1 VANSPLT
8 GEYCQRYGVA
18 CIRMVEMPGVV
29 DGADLVCNMTI
40 EFDGGYQVE
49 FKLPLRDTPAADGV
63 GALIGN
69 GELQVQEGC
78 AGSDE
83 DKLAH
88 FFAGIE
94 SRLEKIQHEQSV
106 QNIAYLGNTF
116 ILNNKTVFDVVADE
130 DGKLTIEM
138 HRGEERQAAMLL
150 ASSLLDGLYDG
161 SIVLQN

>member
-1 VANSPLT
+1 MAHSPLT
-8 GEYCQRYGVA
+8 SEYCQRYGVA

-40 EFDGGYQVE
+40 EFADGYQVE

-63 GALIGN
+63 LALVGS
-69 GELQVQEGC
+69 GEVEVQAGY

-83 DKLAH
+83 DKLAS

-106 QNIAYLGNTF
+106 QNITYLGNTF
-116 ILNNKTVFDVVADE
+116 VLNNKTVFDVVADE
-130 DGKLTIEM
+130 DGRLTIEM

-161 SIVLQN
+161 SITLV